1 MSCNSM
7 YLGAKYLSCLPFSR
21 APTINTGKYDQ
32 SLVCTSYYYC
42 RVGGVTGWPLQTSS
56 PHGPAKDDYSQ
67 EAAVIEEIST
77 RIARSRL
84 KMTKGNCGE
93 RTLDAPARRCR
104 LSRPLNWRSL
114 NEVEEV
120 LPEYRTLGDSPP
132 VPPRRLPCST
142 PDAKLNIPG
151 YPYAS
156 RHASAGHRRAGPR
169 CLPKN

>member
-21 APTINTGKYDQ
+21 APTINKGKE
-32 SLVCTSYYYC
+32 
-42 RVGGVTGWPLQTSS
+42 
-56 PHGPAKDDYSQ
+56 DYSQ
-67 EAAVIEEIST
+67 EAAVIEGIST

-120 LPEYRTLGDSPP
+120 LPEDRTLGDSPP
-132 VPPRRLPCST
+132 VPPSRLPCST